1 MSRTNI
7 DIDEQA
13 CAKVMRRF
21 GFATKEAAVNF
32 ALRKL
37 ATEPL
42 GLEEALKLRGS
53 GWEGDL
59 DEMRSHGSP

>member
-21 GFATKEAAVNF
+21 GFATKETAVNF

-37 ATEPL
+37 ATKPL
-42 GLEEALKLRGS
+42 SSEEALKLRGS
-53 GWEGDL
+53 GWEGGL